1 MTMMPSL
8 VPWLDTVLVVWFAL
22 TALSV
27 AYVAWDAFTRNPELK
42 VMKWGWLLV
51 TLYGGPIM
59 AAAYVLSCQE
69 PATERHENF
78 IRPLWKQA
86 FGSAIH
92 CMAGDA
98 TGVIAAAAV
107 TTALGLPMW
116 LDVTAEYVFGFA
128 FGLLIF
134 QALFMRD
141 MAGGSYARA
150 LRMSFIPEWLSMN
163 AVMAGMIP
171 TMVVLMSRDMA
182 AMHASSLRFLGV
194 MSLATLVGFAVAY
207 PINLWLVGVRLKHG
221 MGTVRVLGHGG
232 HDVAAERR
240 SLTPMPGM
248 EHDTMQ
254 GMSDMAT
261 GSRATR
267 PQIIAMT
274 VLTLVLLGAGI
285 IVATLFGRWAM

>member
-1 MTMMPSL
+1 VTMPSPS
-8 VPWLDTVLVVWFAL
+8 PWLDSVLVAWFVL

-69 PATERHENF
+69 PPNQRHEDF

-86 FGSAIH
+86 FGSSIH

-98 TGVIAAAAV
+98 TGVIVAAAI

-116 LDVTAEYVFGFA
+116 QDVIAEYVFGFG

-141 MAGGSYARA
+141 MAGGSYWGA

-171 TMVVLMSRDMA
+171 TMVVLMSQDMA
-182 AMHASSLRFLGV
+182 AMHASSLRFWGV

-221 MGTVRVLGHGG
+221 MGTVRALGHGG
-232 HDVAAERR
+232 HDVAAEQPA
-240 SLTPMPGM
+240 TMPMR
-248 EHDTMQ
+248 
-254 GMSDMAT
+254 GMSHGAIEGMSGMAG
-261 GSRATR
+261 GSGATR
-267 PQIIAMT
+267 PQIAAMT
-274 VLTLVLLGAGI
+274 VLTLLALGGGI
-285 IVATLFGRWAM
+285 IVATLFGRWTM

>member
-1 MTMMPSL
+1 MTMPSP
-8 VPWLDTVLVVWFAL
+8 VPWLDPLLIVWFGL

-51 TLYGGPIM
+51 TLYGGPVM

-69 PATERHENF
+69 PATERHEDF
-78 IRPLWKQA
+78 VRPLWKQA
-86 FGSAIH
+86 FGSSIH

-98 TGVIAAAAV
+98 TGVIVAAAI

-116 LDVTAEYVFGFA
+116 QDVTAEYVFGFA

-141 MAGGSYARA
+141 MAGGSYWGA

-182 AMHASSLRFLGV
+182 AMHASSLRFWGV

-221 MGTVRVLGHGG
+221 MGTVRALGHGG
-232 HDVAAERR
+232 HEVGADRQSA
-240 SLTPMPGM
+240 TPMPDMG
-248 EHDTMQ
+248 HDAMA
-254 GMSDMAT
+254 GMSGMAAGARVT
-261 GSRATR
+261 G
-267 PQIIAMT
+267 PQIAAMT
-274 VLTLVLLGAGI
+274 VLTLLMLGAGI

>member
-1 MTMMPSL
+1 MMPSL

>member
-1 MTMMPSL
+1 MTMPAPVS
-8 VPWLDTVLVVWFAL
+8 WLDSVLTAWFVL

-27 AYVAWDAFTRNPELK
+27 AYVAWDAFTRNPELR

-69 PATERHENF
+69 PPDQRHEDF

-86 FGSAIH
+86 FGSSIH
-92 CMAGDA
+92 CLAGDA
-98 TGVIAAAAV
+98 TGVIVAAAI

-116 LDVTAEYVFGFA
+116 QDVIAEYAFGFG
-128 FGLLIF
+128 FGLFIF

-141 MAGGSYARA
+141 MAGGSYTRA
-150 LRMSFIPEWLSMN
+150 LRMSFVPEWLSMN
-163 AVMAGMIP
+163 AVMAGMVP

-182 AMHASSLRFLGV
+182 AMHASSLRFWGV

-221 MGTVRVLGHGG
+221 MGTVRALGNGG
-232 HDVAAERR
+232 HDVNAEPR
-240 SLTPMPGM
+240 STTPMPGIK
-248 EHDTMQ
+248 HDATAEK
-254 GMSDMAT
+254 SDMAT

-274 VLTLVLLGAGI
+274 VLTLVMLGAGI